1 MSKIFFISFLSVEEF
16 CIRIQFLCL
25 DRVITM
31 YWIIN
36 LRFI

>member
-25 DRVITM
+25 DRM